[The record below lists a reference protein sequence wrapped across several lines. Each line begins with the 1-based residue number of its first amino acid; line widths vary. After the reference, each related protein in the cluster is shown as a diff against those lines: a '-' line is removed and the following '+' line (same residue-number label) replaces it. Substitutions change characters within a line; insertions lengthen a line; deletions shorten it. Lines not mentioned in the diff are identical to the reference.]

1 MTQRLPDSSSNI
13 PCGDPLSKN
22 ALNLDGRSVRDP
34 AFGGA
39 VVFLA
44 TFSQLIDVQ

>member
-1 MTQRLPDSSSNI
+1 MTQRLQDSRSNI
-13 PCGDPLSKN
+13 PCGDPLSKT

-39 VVFLA
+39 VVFVA
-44 TFSQLIDVQ
+44 RFSQLIDMQ